1 LISCP
6 YGAVAMRFKKKKEEG
21 PEISIAPLIDIL
33 FLLLIFF
40 MVTSHFDISSGVR
53 INLPK
58 VTKRIIGE
66 EDENRVTLIID
77 KSAQIYLE
85 GEKIEQE
92 ELRRLL
98 EEKVKEEGLLNL
110 VLHADKDVSH
120 GTVVGIMD
128 LAKSAGISS
137 IIIAARWKAEEML

>member
-1 LISCP
+1 
-6 YGAVAMRFKKKKEEG
+6 MRFKKKKEEG

-58 VTKRIIGE
+58 VTKRIMGE

-92 ELRRLL
+92 ELKGLL
-98 EEKVKEEGLLNL
+98 EERVKEEGLLNL

-137 IIIAARWKAEEML
+137 IIIAARWKAEELL

>member
-1 LISCP
+1 
-6 YGAVAMRFKKKKEEG
+6 MRFKKKKEEG

-58 VTKRIIGE
+58 VTKRIMGE

-85 GEKIEQE
+85 GQKIEQE

-137 IIIAARWKAEEML
+137 IIIAARWKAEELL

>member
-1 LISCP
+1 
-6 YGAVAMRFKKKKEEG
+6 MRFKKKKEEG

>member
-1 LISCP
+1 
-6 YGAVAMRFKKKKEEG
+6 MRFKKKKEEG

-58 VTKRIIGE
+58 VTKRIMGE
-66 EDENRVTLIID
+66 ENENRVTLIID

-92 ELRRLL
+92 ELKGLL
-98 EEKVKEEGLLNL
+98 EERVKEEGLLNL

-137 IIIAARWKAEEML
+137 IIIAARWKAEELL

>member
-1 LISCP
+1 
-6 YGAVAMRFKKKKEEG
+6 MRFKKKKEEG

-58 VTKRIIGE
+58 VTKRIMGE

-77 KSAQIYLE
+77 KSAQLYLE

-92 ELRRLL
+92 ELKGLL
-98 EEKVKEEGLLNL
+98 EEKVKEDGLLNL